1 MESFKDISDRY
12 GCDKSIGHNYHNIY
26 PQFLEF
32 LRNRFFN
39 LLEIGIGAGSS
50 YRLWADYFPY
60 AKIYGLDISISHIGP
75 RGEIFKGDQ
84 SNREDLKKLI
94 SEIGRC
100 KVVIDDGSHLADHQI
115 GTFEY
120 LFEFMLD
127 YGGIYIIEDIE
138 TSYWRADAKIYGY
151 ETGHL
156 NIIDYF
162 TRYNHDVN
170 SHIHGRQNKLGIM
183 SVTYYENCI
192 IITKRQEAEKMEKP
206 YYFKMQL
213 P

>member
-1 MESFKDISDRY
+1 MESFKEISDRC
-12 GCDKSIGHNYHNIY
+12 GCDKSIGHNYHEIY
-26 PQFLEF
+26 PQFLEP

-39 LLEIGIGAGSS
+39 LLEIGIGAGNS
-50 YRLWADYFPY
+50 YSLWANYFPF
-60 AKIYGLDISISHIGP
+60 AKIYGLDISVKRIDP
-75 RGEIFKGDQ
+75 RGEIFEGDQ
-84 SNREDLKKLI
+84 SNLEDLKLLI
-94 SEIGRC
+94 SNVGRC
-100 KVVIDDGSHLADHQI
+100 KVVIDDGSHVADHQI

-120 LFEFMLD
+120 LFEFLLD
-127 YGGIYIIEDIE
+127 SGGIYIIEDIE

-170 SHIHGRQNKLGIM
+170 SHIHGRHNKLGIK

-192 IITKRQEAEKMEKP
+192 IITKRQEAENIEKP
-206 YYFKMQL
+206 YYWNMQL